1 MSRTSRCEVIET
13 VFELEAVPE
22 LDLVDGLFL
31 AEIEFPPSEARA
43 LVVRVGLTAFLVVR
57 VFVAI
62 DGLGS
67 VRVSVAGGLGGL
79 AGGGD
84 VLVAAENLD
93 FGKGQDAFAA
103 GDFDADELNIG
114 GIGLS
119 DEGKENGEKDR

>member
-57 VFVAI
+57 A
-62 DGLGS
+62 LLPS
-67 VRVSVAGGLGGL
+67 MAL
-79 AGGGD
+79 
-84 VLVAAENLD
+84 E
-93 FGKGQDAFAA
+93 AFAFPLLEDWVA
-103 GDFDADELNIG
+103 LPVGAMF
-114 GIGLS
+114 LS
-119 DEGKENGEKDR
+119 PLKISTSARVRMRLPPEISMRTN